1 MKKFI
6 FNEENGDFRVVSK
19 RYILYGRIGG
29 DNAYVH
35 FESANRT
42 TCYMVH
48 DFPTRD
54 IMNLVQGKITWNQF
68 ACLVEHDYAQQEAEF
83 QEQMKVDE

>member
-1 MKKFI
+1 MKKLL
-6 FNEENGDFRVVSK
+6 FNEENGDFRVVSR

-35 FESANRT
+35 FENADR

-48 DFPTRD
+48 NFPTKD
-54 IMNLVQGKITWNQF
+54 IMLLVSGKISWNQF

-83 QEQMKVDE
+83 QERMEMNE

>member
-1 MKKFI
+1 MKKLL
-6 FNEENGDFRVVSK
+6 FNEENGDFRVVSR

-35 FESANRT
+35 FENADR

-48 DFPTRD
+48 NFPTKD
-54 IMNLVQGKITWNQF
+54 IMLLVSGKISWNQF
-68 ACLVEHDYAQQEAEF
+68 ACLIEHDYAQQEAEF
-83 QEQMKVDE
+83 QERMKVDE

>member
-1 MKKFI
+1 MKKLL

-35 FESANRT
+35 FEKNMDRV
-42 TCYMVH
+42 CYMVH
-48 DFPTRD
+48 NFPTKD
-54 IMNLVQGKITWNQF
+54 IMLLVSGKISWNQF

-83 QEQMKVDE
+83 QERMKVDE

>member
-1 MKKFI
+1 MKKLL
-6 FNEENGDFRVVSK
+6 FNEENGDFRVVSR

-35 FESANRT
+35 FENADR

-48 DFPTRD
+48 NFPTKD
-54 IMNLVQGKITWNQF
+54 IMLLVSGKISWNQF

-83 QEQMKVDE
+83 QERMKVDE

>member
-1 MKKFI
+1 MKKLL
-6 FNEENGDFRVVSK
+6 FNEENGDFRVVSR

-35 FESANRT
+35 FENADR

-48 DFPTRD
+48 NFPTKD
-54 IMNLVQGKITWNQF
+54 IMLLVSGKISWNQF
-68 ACLVEHDYAQQEAEF
+68 ACLIEHDYAQQEAEF
-83 QEQMKVDE
+83 QERMKADE

>member
-1 MKKFI
+1 MKKLL
-6 FNEENGDFRVVSK
+6 FNEENGDFRVVSR

-35 FESANRT
+35 FENADRA
-42 TCYMVH
+42 CYMVH
-48 DFPTRD
+48 NFPTKD
-54 IMNLVQGKITWNQF
+54 IMLLVSGKISWNQF

-83 QEQMKVDE
+83 QERMEMNE

>member
-1 MKKFI
+1 MKKLL
-6 FNEENGDFRVVSK
+6 FNEENGDFRVISR

-35 FESANRT
+35 FENAGRV
-42 TCYMVH
+42 CYMVH
-48 DFPTRD
+48 NFPTKD
-54 IMNLVQGKITWNQF
+54 IMLLVSGKISWNQF

-83 QEQMKVDE
+83 QERMEANE